1 MFTCLRAALFA
12 VAVGLSWPALAETV
26 TLTFV
31 QTNDIDRMEEED
43 GRGGFARLAALV
55 KAERAKGGPTFF
67 VHSGDTL
74 SPSLLS
80 GIDKGAHII
89 DILNHMDVDVMV
101 PGNHE
106 FDFGPD
112 VFRERLAE
120 ATFPVVSSNI
130 TEADGSAPKN
140 TVDHKIVEVNGIKVG
155 FYGLTTEDTPVV
167 SRPGDI
173 RFAPSVEVGMARA
186 GALREAG
193 ADFVVAVVHTPINV
207 DFGLVRAGGAG
218 FQPGESARRGAARV
232 GDVLVKAHAAAQRI
246 VGRAR
251 GDKDPRPP
259 PRLHGAG
266 SRQIRQRPAH
276 CVAVHPEPRGQRRFG
291 REAIPRGI
299 GPLRNVVAQGC
310 GDGRPKRITRQVQV
324 LSSKIHNSSLGR
336 SAPAG

>member
-1 MFTCLRAALFA
+1 MFTCLRSALLAAAA
-12 VAVGLSWPALAETV
+12 VALSWPALADGDAH
-26 TLTFV
+26 LR

-89 DILNHMDVDVMV
+89 DVLNHMDVDVMV

-140 TVDHKIVEVNGIKVG
+140 TVDHKIVDVNGIKVG
-155 FYGLTTEDTPVV
+155 FYGLTPRTRRS
-167 SRPGDI
+167 SRGRATSSSPLGRGRHGAGRSAPG
-173 RFAPSVEVGMARA
+173 AP
-186 GALREAG
+186 
-193 ADFVVAVVHTPINV
+193 DFVVAVVHTDQRRLASSKPGRRPHPV
-207 DFGLVRAGGAG
+207 GTRRASADLL
-218 FQPGESARRGAARV
+218 QRRVAPTESDRGAISRGHGV
-232 GDVLVKAHAAAQRI
+232 RSPGGEGRQGRGVLVAFRI
-246 VGRAR
+246 VDTA
-251 GDKDPRPP
+251 DVAPDQIAAPV
-259 PRLHGAG
+259 AG
-266 SRQIRQRPAH
+266 W
-276 CVAVHPEPRGQRRFG
+276 
-291 REAIPRGI
+291 
-299 GPLRNVVAQGC
+299 
-310 GDGRPKRITRQVQV
+310 
-324 LSSKIHNSSLGR
+324 
-336 SAPAG
+336 